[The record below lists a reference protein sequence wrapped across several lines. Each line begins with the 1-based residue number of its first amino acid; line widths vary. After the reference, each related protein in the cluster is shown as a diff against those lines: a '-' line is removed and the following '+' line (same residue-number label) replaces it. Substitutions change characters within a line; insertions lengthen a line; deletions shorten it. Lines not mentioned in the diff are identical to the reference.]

1 METLELTVSVHLEIS
16 FTQDV
21 SAHLYTSPYL
31 DTFVPLD
38 ASSHQIHLFMNIAQ
52 FI

>member
-31 DTFVPLD
+31 TFVPLD
-38 ASSHQIHLFMNIAQ
+38 TSSHQIHLFMNIAQ